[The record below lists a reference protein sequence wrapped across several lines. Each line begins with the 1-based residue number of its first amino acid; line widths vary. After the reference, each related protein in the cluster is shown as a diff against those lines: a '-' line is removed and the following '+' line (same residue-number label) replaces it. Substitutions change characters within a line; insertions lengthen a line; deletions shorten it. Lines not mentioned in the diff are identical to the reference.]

1 MANVSMPIGVLARSV
16 GCKVQTIRY
25 YETIGLLP
33 AARRTA
39 GAQRRYGETHRQK
52 LVFIR
57 HARELGFP
65 LPAVREL
72 LTLADQR
79 ESECAQAD
87 RVARR
92 HLESV
97 NRRIAMLDSLRAEL
111 ELMLTHGHGNR
122 IRDCRVIAT
131 LADHRLCTQ
140 VHHTEASGS

>member
-1 MANVSMPIGVLARSV
+1 MRKSFMPSGVPARSV
-16 GCKVQTIRY
+16 GCQIQTIRY
-25 YETIGLLP
+25 YEDIGLQP
-33 AARRTA
+33 AAGRTA
-39 GAQRRYGETHRQK
+39 RGQRRYGETHRQK

-57 HARELGFP
+57 RARELGFP

-92 HLESV
+92 HRESV
-97 NRRIAMLDSLRAEL
+97 NRRVAMRDSLRAEL

-131 LADHRLCTQ
+131 LADRRLCAE
-140 VHHTEASGS
+140 VHHAEASGS